1 MSSTE
6 DSVEGRLRESEER
19 YRAVIENASDMI
31 QSCLP
36 DGSFEFV
43 NNAWLEKLGYTADEV
58 KGLNVWDIV
67 HPDSVDHCKVV
78 FAQAA
83 SGESM
88 DNVRATFITKD
99 GRPLPVEGNATSRF
113 LGDEVIATHSFF
125 RDITE
130 RLHSEELEQRNA
142 ELEREKLARYLE
154 KMAALGKLSAG
165 LAHELNNPAAAAQ
178 RAADHM
184 REQLSTL
191 ETLAMRMSQ
200 HGLDEAAWLRLH
212 QVREAGVDPSIV
224 GEMGPLER
232 ADREDAIAGWLDAQ
246 GIEEGWEM
254 APGLV
259 AAGLDASGLDA
270 LAVDFPRAALADALA
285 WISHSRAAVE
295 LLETIATSARSISDL
310 VGAIKEYSYMD
321 RAPEQEV
328 DIHDGIENTLRI
340 LDHKLK
346 SGPGLVRDFDRGLPR
361 VVVLASE
368 LNQVWTNLIDNA
380 IDAAGPGGEVR
391 IRTFRDGDRIA
402 VEIADNGAGIPPD
415 IQTRIFDPF
424 FTTKDVGKGTGLGL
438 DVARR
443 IVVERSGGELDF
455 RSEPGD
461 TRFWVRLPLRLPERR
476 VDDQE
481 PRIARQPA
489 AESQR

>member
-1 MSSTE
+1 MSLPTE
-6 DSVEGRLRESEER
+6 NVEGRLRESEER
-19 YRAVIENASDMI
+19 YRAVIQNASDMI
-31 QSCLP
+31 QSCRP

-43 NNAWLEKLGYTADEV
+43 NNAWMEKLGYTADEV
-58 KGLNVWDIV
+58 ERLSVWDII
-67 HPDSVDHCKVV
+67 HPDSMDHCRVV
-78 FAQAA
+78 FGEAA
-83 SGESM
+83 RGVSL

-99 GRPLPVEGNATSRF
+99 GRAVPVEGNATSRF

-130 RLHSEELEQRNA
+130 RLRSEELEQRNA

-165 LAHELNNPAAAAQ
+165 LAHELNNPAAATL
-178 RAADHM
+178 RAAGQM
-184 REQLSTL
+184 RQQLTEL
-191 ETLAMRMSQ
+191 EALAMRLSQ
-200 HGLDEAAWLRLH
+200 QDLDEAAWLRL
-212 QVREAGVDPSIV
+212 REAREACADSNALADL
-224 GEMGPLER
+224 GPLER
-232 ADREDAIAGWLDAQ
+232 ADREDAVTGWLSEH
-246 GIEEGWEM
+246 GIDDGWEL

-259 AAGLDASGLDA
+259 AAGLDESGLEE
-270 LAVDFPRAALADALA
+270 LAAAFPAAALANALS
-285 WISHSRAAVE
+285 WISHSRAATE

-310 VGAIKEYSYMD
+310 VGAVKEYSYMD

-328 DIHDGIENTLRI
+328 DIHDGLENTLRI

-346 SGPGLVRDFDRGLPR
+346 AGTRLVRDFDRSLPR

-380 IDAAGPGGEVR
+380 IDAAGPEGEVR

-402 VEIADNGAGIPPD
+402 VEIADNGGGIPAE
-415 IQTRIFDPF
+415 IQSRIFDPF
-424 FTTKDVGKGTGLGL
+424 FTTKDVGRGTGLGL

-455 RSEPGD
+455 QSMPGD
-461 TRFWVRLPLRLPERR
+461 TRFWVRLPLRLPGGNTEG
-476 VDDQE
+476 QT
-481 PRIARQPA
+481 PGTA
-489 AESQR
+489 APSASESHS